1 MAKKK
6 SADTETRRLGR
17 QNIAAQQ
24 KAAQRKA
31 ETERQIASYA
41 SRPITAMNRGV
52 SPTDVAQSQRAANL
66 RAIKA
71 ASSLAEQKFIRQMS
85 GFGTYPGERTKP
97 GKTMPLLQEEK
108 RIAARYRSQRGK

>member
-6 SADTETRRLGR
+6 SADAETRRLGR
-17 QNIAAQQ
+17 QNMAARQ
-24 KAAQRKA
+24 KAAETKA
-31 ETERQIASYA
+31 ETERQIASWA
-41 SRPITAMNRGV
+41 SRPVSAMRIGV
-52 SPTDVAQSQRAANL
+52 SVTDVAQSQRAANL

-71 ASSLAEQKFIRQMS
+71 ASSAAEQKFIREMS
-85 GFGTYPGERTKP
+85 GYGTTPGKRTKP

>member
-6 SADTETRRLGR
+6 SADAETRRLGR

-41 SRPITAMNRGV
+41 SRPLSAMRIGV
-52 SPTDVAQSQRAANL
+52 SATDVAESQRAANL

-71 ASSLAEQKFIRQMS
+71 ASSAAEQKFIRGMS
-85 GFGTYPGERTKP
+85 GYGTTPGRRSKP
-97 GKTMPLLQEEK
+97 DKTMPLLQEEK